1 MAATEEAAPRH
12 RSKWGQKVRKIAY
25 LQQLVQPNG
34 VVGLHGNGGLCQF
47 SRVRAGDEVGQLERR
62 GSSGTR
68 GVRQREEGVHMA
80 TACATIGRPAEGGQ
94 WGEGARRGEA
104 RAPEG
109 ISKREYMFWNI
120 LAPFRDYTSQMESP
134 GTFQSSFIIL
144 DILEYSSIIPGLSW
158 DHSKKEYPGMFMN
171 ITACWGNSRMFLTK
185 DD

>member
-34 VVGLHGNGGLCQF
+34 VVGLHGNDGLCQF

-80 TACATIGRPAEGGQ
+80 TVCATTPNPRERTASISSSENRGPV
-94 WGEGARRGEA
+94 GALRA
-104 RAPEG
+104 RIMKLLVAH
-109 ISKREYMFWNI
+109 M
-120 LAPFRDYTSQMESP
+120 
-134 GTFQSSFIIL
+134 
-144 DILEYSSIIPGLSW
+144 
-158 DHSKKEYPGMFMN
+158 
-171 ITACWGNSRMFLTK
+171 SRSCCAG
-185 DD
+185 